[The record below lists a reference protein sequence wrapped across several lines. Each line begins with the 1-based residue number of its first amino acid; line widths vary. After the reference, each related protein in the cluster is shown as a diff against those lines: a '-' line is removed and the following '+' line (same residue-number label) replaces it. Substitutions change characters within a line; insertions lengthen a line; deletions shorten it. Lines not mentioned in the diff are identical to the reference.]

1 MSIEIVRDGNG
12 RVIEA
17 TARWRDPSG
26 RQVKKTFNARTSPG
40 RTDYHRQAREYEA
53 EKRAEV
59 TRGGYV
65 DTSNKVTFE
74 AYARQWVEAR
84 PYRGSTRENR
94 ESQLRTHVEGTRLG
108 RMRLV
113 AVRRSDVQAWIT
125 ERTKGSET
133 VKAASPS
140 SVRLLLGLV
149 RSVFAAAV
157 DDRLIGHSPASGRF
171 FIPAHEAEPIVPLTV
186 EQVRKIAAEMPEELR
201 AAVLTQATLG
211 LRIGELLGLR
221 VDDEIRFLQREV
233 RITEQLHPRS
243 RTRMPP
249 KTPSAVRTV
258 PLPKTTA
265 DVLAAH
271 LAKYPAADGYVFHD
285 EQGRPLQHV
294 RLNRAIAAAAKKAG
308 FPDVRSHDL
317 RHHYASVLIDA
328 GESVVTVAAR
338 LGHKDASIV
347 VAVYAHLL
355 PNGEERSRKAIDG
368 AWSAANVPSEAK
380 TGR

>member
-1 MSIEIVRDGNG
+1 MSVEVVKQGG
-12 RVIEA
+12 RVVAA
-17 TARWRDPSG
+17 TARWRGPDG
-26 RQVKKTFNARTSPG
+26 KQHRKTFNARNTPPDK
-40 RTDYHRQAREYEA
+40 RDYLTRAREWEA
-53 EKRAEV
+53 QQRAAV
-59 TRGGYV
+59 TTGTYV
-65 DTSNKVTFE
+65 DTSNRVTVE

-84 PYRGSTRENR
+84 PYRGSTRANR
-94 ESQLRTHVEGTRLG
+94 ESQLKTHIDGTRLG

-171 FIPAHEAEPIVPLTV
+171 FIPPAEAEPIVPLTV
-186 EQVRKIAAEMPEELR
+186 AQVRKLAAEMPEELR
-201 AAVLTQATLG
+201 AAVLVQATLG
-211 LRIGELLGLR
+211 LRIGELLALR
-221 VDDEIRFLQREV
+221 VDDEVRFLQREV
-233 RITEQLHPRS
+233 RITEQLHPRT
-243 RTRMPP
+243 RERMPP

-258 PLPKTTA
+258 PLPATTA

-271 LAKYPAADGYVFHD
+271 LAKYPAAGGYVFHD
-285 EQGRPLQHV
+285 EDGRPLQHV
-294 RLNRAIAAAAKKAG
+294 RLNRAITKAAAAAG
-308 FPDVRSHDL
+308 VPDVRSHDL
-317 RHHYASVLIDA
+317 RHHFASVLIDA

-338 LGHKDASIV
+338 LGHRDASIV
-347 VAVYAHLL
+347 VEVYAHLM
-355 PNGEERSRKAIDG
+355 PNSEDRTRRAVDG
-368 AWSAANVPSEAK
+368 AWSAADVPSAAQ